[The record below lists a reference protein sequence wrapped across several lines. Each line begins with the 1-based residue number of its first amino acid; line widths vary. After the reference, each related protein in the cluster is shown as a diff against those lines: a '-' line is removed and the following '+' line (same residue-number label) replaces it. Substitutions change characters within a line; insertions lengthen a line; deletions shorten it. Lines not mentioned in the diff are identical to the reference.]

1 VPRASPFNIRSY
13 RYAPLLKDEIEKQVK
28 EMLEAGLIQ
37 SSTCPFSSPNLLVKK
52 KDNTFHFCIDYMH
65 LNAITIK
72 GHYPIPVIDEQLDEL
87 KGARW
92 FSTLDICAGFH

>member
-1 VPRASPFNIRSY
+1 
-13 RYAPLLKDEIEKQVK
+13 
-28 EMLEAGLIQ
+28 
-37 SSTCPFSSPNLLVKK
+37 
-52 KDNTFHFCIDYMH
+52 MH